1 MVEHLLVPH
10 TSWLFGVSTI
20 LGKGQY
26 FRSPESHG
34 NELTMFGIGTM
45 AKTGTNALRELRA
58 RWHNEFECSATR
70 ISVDAR
76 FMPIGVDRALKK

>member
-1 MVEHLLVPH
+1 MDLN
-10 TSWLFGVSTI
+10 
-20 LGKGQY
+20 